1 MAATN
6 AGFVNIN
13 SDLGESFGPWV
24 MGNDSEV
31 LKIVTSANVACGFH
45 ASDPVVMVDTVK
57 LCQQNGVSIGAH
69 PGFADLQGFGRR
81 VINLS
86 VKELEAN
93 IAYQIGAL
101 QAIAALHGGKV
112 THMKV
117 HGMMGNMS
125 AESAEMSDAI
135 CRATKAVDR
144 DLIILAQA
152 NTEQGKAARKHGLR
166 VAEEVF
172 ADRTYTDAGFLTPR
186 REANSM
192 IKDAAQAVA
201 HVRRMVDEQA
211 IYSTS
216 GKRIPCQ
223 AESSCGHGDGP
234 TAVTVS
240 KAVREGL
247 EGAGIRVVTLP
258 EYVHLDDYVEETPQP
273 AKIRRR

>member
-1 MAATN
+1 M
-6 AGFVNIN
+6 
-13 SDLGESFGPWV
+13 
-24 MGNDSEV
+24 
-31 LKIVTSANVACGFH
+31 
-45 ASDPVVMVDTVK
+45 
-57 LCQQNGVSIGAH
+57 
-69 PGFADLQGFGRR
+69 
-81 VINLS
+81 INLS

-125 AESAEMSDAI
+125 AESAEMSEAI

-186 REANSM
+186 KEANSM

-216 GKRIPCQ
+216 AKRIPCQ
-223 AESSCGHGDGP
+223 VDSICVHGDGP

-247 EGAGIRVVTLP
+247 EGAGIRVVPLP
-258 EYVHLDDYVEETPQP
+258 EMPSLRH
-273 AKIRRR
+273 